1 MNLPFF
7 RPSRP
12 PKQQVIAIGGK
23 KLSGKGA
30 LINQLLMAFDPT
42 PWGVCSITAI
52 LLNEAASH
60 ITRATG
66 VNVSPQ
72 DLLKDKEK
80 YRPYLI
86 KLGNSREAD
95 DPAKML
101 KTALF
106 TTQEKPRII
115 LDSLRRASEY
125 HYAKKQGFKLIL
137 VDATPETRAAR
148 NGGKPLDDS
157 DPTEYE
163 AYELLKKDP
172 KTWIIPNNGTWDELK
187 AEAQRFVSC
196 YRLSH

>member
-1 MNLPFF
+1 MNLPFLKP
-7 RPSRP
+7 RKQPR
-12 PKQQVIAIGGK
+12 QQVIAIGGK

-30 LINQLLMAFDPT
+30 FINQLLMAFDPER
-42 PWGVCSITAI
+42 WEVCSVSKL

-66 VNVSPQ
+66 ISTSPQ
-72 DLLKDKEK
+72 DILKEK
-80 YRPYLI
+80 EKWRPYLI
-86 KLGNSREAD
+86 KLGNRRNEAE
-95 DPAKML
+95 PAGMM

-106 TTQEKPRII
+106 TTHEHPKVIF
-115 LDSLRRASEY
+115 DSLRREADY
-125 HYAKKQGFKLIL
+125 HYAKEQGFKLIL